1 MVSQNEALTKDQANL
16 EGYRQNCV
24 ADFQANGC
32 GGDVNCYADLG
43 LADMNRRGLINC
55 SLETKKDVSK

>member
-24 ADFQANGC
+24 ADSQANGC
-32 GGDVNCYADLG
+32 G
-43 LADMNRRGLINC
+43 
-55 SLETKKDVSK
+55 ET